1 MMRGAFWLSSTI
13 AALAVAG
20 ALSAWLWPA
29 TAQRPQ
35 EATTASPPPSKE
47 ETIALDQLKAK
58 LREQRA
64 KIKSLY
70 VEYRFETE
78 ALIDPKILPRW
89 LMLEIHPY
97 KGEERV
103 GFRDR
108 QRYLRRILPD
118 GLQFI
123 TPPDQ
128 VEPDPAAPAFLK
140 SIIDRR
146 RQDAARNAARNAG
159 RLPKVGAEDKTS
171 IYTGEALLS
180 QLYADNRDTFLKS
193 PAPQRVYS
201 PRMYLSCA
209 GLRPPDPAPNKDVR
223 AVELED
229 WIPDAFDPFNSGR
242 VLEATEAV
250 DGSDCLI
257 VEGTKAVQGAEREFQ
272 QVERFWFDPARGL
285 ALLRREIRY
294 DGVLSERRTC
304 SRLEEVAPG
313 IWLPREATW
322 ERCGPSWAAA
332 EYRGKPAF
340 LYRIKAIQIRVNDPA
355 NDKLFGPGPD
365 AQVVEQPRS

>member
-1 MMRGAFWLSSTI
+1 M
-13 AALAVAG
+13 
-20 ALSAWLWPA
+20 
-29 TAQRPQ
+29 
-35 EATTASPPPSKE
+35 
-47 ETIALDQLKAK
+47 ALDQLKAK

-78 ALIDPKILPRW
+78 ALVDPKILPRW
-89 LMLEIHPY
+89 QMLEIHPY
-97 KGEERV
+97 RAEERV

-118 GLQFI
+118 GLRFI

-146 RQDAARNAARNAG
+146 RQDAARNAG
-159 RLPKVGAEDKTS
+159 RQPKLAAEDKTW

-180 QLYADNRDTFLKS
+180 QVYADSREVLRKDPT
-193 PAPQRVYS
+193 PQRVYS

-229 WIPDAFDPFNSGR
+229 WIPDAFDQFDTGR
-242 VLEATEAV
+242 VLEGTEPV
-250 DGSDCLI
+250 DGAECLI
-257 VEGTKAVQGAEREFQ
+257 VEGRRAVQGPERDLQ
-272 QVERFWFDPARGL
+272 RVERFWLDPARGL
-285 ALLRREIRY
+285 ALLRREVRY
-294 DGVLSERRTC
+294 DGVLSERRSC

-322 ERCGPSWAAA
+322 ERCGPAWAAA

-340 LYRIKAIQIRVNDPA
+340 AYRIKATKIRVNDA
-355 NDKLFGPGPD
+355 ENDKLFGPGPD
-365 AQVVEQPRS
+365 ARVVEQPRG

>member
-1 MMRGAFWLSSTI
+1 MTRRILFLSCPLAAF
-13 AALAVAG
+13 AVAWATLLWYPPG
-20 ALSAWLWPA
+20 TAMGLRAESA
-29 TAQRPQ
+29 TSQ
-35 EATTASPPPSKE
+35 ASPKDGS
-47 ETIALDQLKAK
+47 AGLDPLKAK

-70 VEYRFETE
+70 VEYQFETE

-89 LMLEIHPY
+89 QMLEIHPY
-97 KGEERV
+97 KAEEHV

-118 GLQFI
+118 GLRFI

-140 SIIDRR
+140 SIINRR
-146 RQDAARNAARNAG
+146 RQDAVRIADRHPT
-159 RLPKVGAEDKTS
+159 LVAEDKTW

-180 QLYADNRDTFLKS
+180 QVHPDSREVYLKN
-193 PAPQRVYS
+193 PTPERVYS

-223 AVELED
+223 AVEFED
-229 WIPDAFDPFNSGR
+229 WIPDAFDLFDTGR
-242 VLEATEAV
+242 VLEETELV
-250 DGSDCLI
+250 DGAKCLI
-257 VEGTKAVQGAEREFQ
+257 VEVKKADRGADREFQ
-272 QVERFWFDPARGL
+272 RVERFWFDPARGL
-285 ALLRREIRY
+285 ALLRREVRY
-294 DGVLSERRTC
+294 DGVLSERRSC

-313 IWLPREATW
+313 IWLPREAAW
-322 ERCGPSWAAA
+322 ERCGPNWAAA

-340 LYRIKAIQIRVNDPA
+340 AYRIKAIKIRVNDAA

-365 AQVVEQPRS
+365 AQVFERPRD

>member
-1 MMRGAFWLSSTI
+1 MTRRILFLSCPF
-13 AALAVAG
+13 AALAA
-20 ALSAWLWPA
+20 AATTFAWNWPGTAMGLRAEPA
-29 TAQRPQ
+29 TSQ
-35 EATTASPPPSKE
+35 ASPKDES
-47 ETIALDQLKAK
+47 AGLDPLKAK
-58 LREQRA
+58 LREQRG

-89 LMLEIHPY
+89 QMLEIHPY
-97 KGEERV
+97 RAEEHV

-118 GLQFI
+118 GLSFI

-140 SIIDRR
+140 SIINRR
-146 RQDAARNAARNAG
+146 KQDAARIADRQPEL
-159 RLPKVGAEDKTS
+159 RAEDKTT

-180 QLYADNRDTFLKS
+180 TIHPDSREVYLKN
-193 PAPQRVYS
+193 PTPPRVYS

-223 AVELED
+223 AMERED
-229 WIPDAFDPFNSGR
+229 WIPDAFDRFDAVR
-242 VLEATEAV
+242 VLEETEVV
-250 DGSDCLI
+250 DGAQCLI
-257 VEGTKAVQGAEREFQ
+257 VEGRKAVPGPERELQ

-285 ALLRREIRY
+285 ALLRREVRY
-294 DGVLSERRTC
+294 DGVLSERRSC
-304 SRLEEVAPG
+304 SRLEEVASG

-322 ERCGPSWAAA
+322 ERCGPNWAAA

-340 LYRIKAIQIRVNDPA
+340 AYRITAIKIRVNDAA

-365 AQVVEQPRS
+365 AQVFERPRTEQ

>member
-1 MMRGAFWLSSTI
+1 MTRRVLFLSCPL
-13 AALAVAG
+13 AALAALGASFAWAWPTTSAG
-20 ALSAWLWPA
+20 LRAETVTP
-29 TAQRPQ
+29 PV
-35 EATTASPPPSKE
+35 SPKDGPTGLEP
-47 ETIALDQLKAK
+47 LKAK

-78 ALIDPKILPRW
+78 ALIDPRMLPRW
-89 LMLEIHPY
+89 QMLEIHPY
-97 KGEERV
+97 KAEEHV

-118 GLQFI
+118 GLSFI

-140 SIIDRR
+140 SIINRR
-146 RQDAARNAARNAG
+146 KQDATRFAG
-159 RLPKVGAEDKTS
+159 ATPKIGPEDKTWV
-171 IYTGEALLS
+171 YTGGALLS
-180 QLYADNRDTFLKS
+180 QLHPDDRGTFLKD
-193 PAPQRVYS
+193 PTPQRVYS
-201 PRMYLSCA
+201 PRMFLSCA

-229 WIPDAFDPFNSGR
+229 WIPDAFDRFDTCR
-242 VLEATEAV
+242 VVEGTEPV
-250 DGSDCLI
+250 DGSECQV
-257 VEGTKAVQGAEREFQ
+257 VEGKKAVQGAERDIQ
-272 QVERFWFDPARGL
+272 QVERFWFDPSRGM
-285 ALLRREIRY
+285 ALLRREVRY
-294 DGVLSERRTC
+294 DGVLGERRSC
-304 SRLEEVAPG
+304 SRLEEAAPG

-322 ERCGPSWAAA
+322 ERCGPAWAAE

-340 LYRIKAIQIRVNDPA
+340 AYRIKASKIRVNDAA

-365 AQVVEQPRS
+365 AQVVEFPRN

>member
-1 MMRGAFWLSSTI
+1 MTLRILLLSCPL
-13 AALAVAG
+13 AALAAAG
-20 ALSAWLWPA
+20 TTFAWYSPGSATGLCTERA
-29 TAQRPQ
+29 TSQ
-35 EATTASPPPSKE
+35 ATPKDGSGGLVP
-47 ETIALDQLKAK
+47 LKVK
-58 LREQRA
+58 LRDQRA
-64 KIKSLY
+64 KIKNLY

-78 ALIDPKILPRW
+78 ALIDPKMLPRW
-89 LMLEIHPY
+89 QILEIHPY
-97 KGEERV
+97 KAEEHV

-118 GLQFI
+118 GLSFI

-140 SIIDRR
+140 TIINRR
-146 RQDAARNAARNAG
+146 KQDAARIAG
-159 RLPKVGAEDKTS
+159 RQPKVGAEDKTW

-180 QLYADNRDTFLKS
+180 QVHPDSREVYLKN
-193 PAPQRVYS
+193 PTPQRVYS

-229 WIPDAFDPFNSGR
+229 WIPDAFDQFDTSR
-242 VLEATEAV
+242 VLEKTETV
-250 DGSDCLI
+250 DGAECLI
-257 VEGTKAVQGAEREFQ
+257 VEGKKAVQGPERELQ

-285 ALLRREIRY
+285 ALLRREVRY
-294 DGVLSERRTC
+294 DGVLSERRSC

-313 IWLPREATW
+313 IWLPKEASW
-322 ERCGPSWAAA
+322 ERCGPPWAA
-332 EYRGKPAF
+332 ETYRGKPAF
-340 LYRIKAIQIRVNDPA
+340 AYRIKAIKIRVNDAA

-365 AQVVEQPRS
+365 AQVFERPRD